1 MNKICILF
9 LSKTMIYLNRILMN
23 RYLEEELVS
32 ILVRPEIYSNVK
44 DNETKNKTH
53 VDTDYE

>member
-1 MNKICILF
+1 
-9 LSKTMIYLNRILMN
+9 MN

-53 VDTDYE
+53 VDTEYEWEKMAPALISTLFYYQILW

>member
-1 MNKICILF
+1 
-9 LSKTMIYLNRILMN
+9 MN

-53 VDTDYE
+53 VDTDYEWEKMAPALISTLFYYQILW